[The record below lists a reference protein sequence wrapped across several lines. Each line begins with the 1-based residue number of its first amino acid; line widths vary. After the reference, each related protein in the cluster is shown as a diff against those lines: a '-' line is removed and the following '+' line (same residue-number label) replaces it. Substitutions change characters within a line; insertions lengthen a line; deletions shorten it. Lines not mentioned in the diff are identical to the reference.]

1 VHDSIGYD
9 RIRIGRDVQED
20 KSIARPE
27 FGKEYLAKENR
38 RNEGRRTSEMAELV
52 IKTPNEVIIDN

>member
-1 VHDSIGYD
+1 M
-9 RIRIGRDVQED
+9 QED
-20 KSIARPE
+20 RSIARPE

-38 RNEGRRTSEMAELV
+38 RNEGREASEMAELV